1 MTVALVLPPT
11 SSSFRMI
18 GGLPLVRRTVLGA
31 LRAGFPRVVVMAG
44 SEGSRLRDVLGA
56 DTRTRNVEILEGAP
70 AAALGDQ
77 RILVIPADCLV
88 TPAALARV
96 RAAAANERDVVFA
109 GDGTSLRLG
118 YAPSLAALMSD
129 AATGTPGDAHVGS
142 LDGEICV
149 RVTDEPSARAAEGR
163 LLAELRASTA
173 ASDGP
178 LARLLD
184 RSVSQWISRRLV
196 HTPLRPNHITII
208 GTAIGLVG
216 ASCLARGTWGFDVL
230 GTLLFLS
237 ATVIDGCDG
246 EVARLKFLETPFG
259 KTFDVTTDNVVHAAI
274 FVGLVAGQMR
284 RHPDREYGTLLGV
297 LLVGVAVAATVG
309 WWCLLRNPSL
319 TAHRAAHTTR
329 GRVRNALLVGFE
341 AALNRDFAY
350 LLFALAVIDRLDW
363 FLWGAAFGTWVFAA
377 ALGWVYR
384 WRDAG

>member
-11 SSSFRMI
+11 SSSFRVI

-31 LRAGFPRVVVMAG
+31 LRAGFARVVVMAG

-56 DTRTRNVEILEGAP
+56 DALTRDVEILEGAT

-96 RAAAANERDVVFA
+96 RAAPANERDVVFA

-118 YAPSLAALMSD
+118 YSPSLRALMSD
-129 AATGTPGDAHVGS
+129 AATRTGDADVGS

-149 RVTDEPSARAAEGR
+149 RVTDEPSARAAESR

-173 ASDGP
+173 GSDGP

-184 RSVSQWISRRLV
+184 RSVSQWISLRLV

-216 ASCLARGTWGFDVL
+216 AWCLARGAWGFDIL

-246 EVARLKFLETPFG
+246 EVARLKFLETRFG

-274 FVGLVAGQMR
+274 FVGLVVGQMR
-284 RHPDREYGTLLGV
+284 RHPDRGYGTLLGV
-297 LLVGVAVAATVG
+297 LLAGVVVAATVG
-309 WWCLLRNPSL
+309 WWCLLRNPSV
-319 TAHRAAHTTR
+319 TARRAAQTTR

-363 FLWGAAFGTWVFAA
+363 FFWGAAFGTWVFAA
-377 ALGWVYR
+377 ALAWVYR